1 MSSRRI
7 TLPGDLWWIISRG
20 AGRNGDRARNSER
33 VLSFE
38 CEVMLQGCLQTMHD
52 PRPMPE
58 CSSSVGSDGKAK
70 RQPGSQ

>member
-1 MSSRRI
+1 ME
-7 TLPGDLWWIISRG
+7 RG
-20 AGRNGDRARNSER
+20 EMGDRARNNERLLRSEG
-33 VLSFE
+33 
-38 CEVMLQGCLQTMHD
+38 EVMLQGWWAPHAG